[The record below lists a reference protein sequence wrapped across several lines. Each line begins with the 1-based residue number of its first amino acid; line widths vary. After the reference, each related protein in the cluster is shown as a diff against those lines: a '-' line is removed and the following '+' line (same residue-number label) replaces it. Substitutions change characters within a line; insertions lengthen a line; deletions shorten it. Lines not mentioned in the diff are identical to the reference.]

1 MMASSLRGVLSG
13 SNHMANAQDDWL
25 DAEICSVLV
34 EPSINIS
41 EANQLSLSLL
51 FRL

>member
-1 MMASSLRGVLSG
+1 
-13 SNHMANAQDDWL
+13 MANAQDVRLDWL